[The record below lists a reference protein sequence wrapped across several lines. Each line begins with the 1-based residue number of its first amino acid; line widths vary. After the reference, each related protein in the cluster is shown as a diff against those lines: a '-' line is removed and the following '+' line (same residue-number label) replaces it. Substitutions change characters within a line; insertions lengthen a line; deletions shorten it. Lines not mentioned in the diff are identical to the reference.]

1 VEEVSGRPVAEH
13 EVEVVERKGVGH
25 PDSLIDGASE
35 AVSLALCDYYLK
47 HFGSILHHNVDK
59 GILVGGTSE
68 PRFGGGRILD
78 PIYFMIAGRATDLVP
93 FKGKAQTVPVAQI
106 ANDAI
111 RDFIRGTMRFLDP
124 DKHVVIDTKIRQGSS
139 DLISVFLRN
148 KGMPV
153 SNDTSI
159 GVGFAPLSPTEKLVY
174 DIERFINS
182 PKTKKRYPEVGE
194 DVKVMGMRV
203 KKKVAVTIA
212 SAMVSGL
219 IPDASHY
226 QSVIGEMRSRVED
239 LASKSGLDV
248 QIKLNSADDPKRGSY
263 YLTVTGTS
271 AEQGDDGNTGR
282 GNRVNGLISPMREYS
297 MEATA
302 GKNPINHTGK
312 LFNAVALI
320 AANKIVNEVK
330 GVSEAYVRI
339 LSRIGNPIDLP
350 QIASAA
356 VVLDKTTRLTQVKP
370 DVESILDECLGDIR
384 GVTQLILEKKLVLF

>member
-1 VEEVSGRPVAEH
+1 MEEVSDRTIAEH
-13 EVEVVERKGVGH
+13 EVEVVERKGAGH

-35 AVSLALCDYYLK
+35 AVSLALCDYYVK

-59 GILVGGTSE
+59 GMLVGGTSE
-68 PRFGGGRILD
+68 PRFGGGRIVD
-78 PIYFMIAGRATDLVP
+78 PMCFIIAGRATDVVP
-93 FKGKAQTVPVAQI
+93 FKGKTQTVPVAQI
-106 ANDAI
+106 ADGAI
-111 RDFIRGTMRFLDP
+111 REFIRGTMRFLDP
-124 DKHVVIDTKIRQGSS
+124 DKHVVIETRIRQGSS
-139 DLISVFLRN
+139 DLISVFLRK
-148 KGMPV
+148 KGMPI

-159 GVGFAPLSPTEKLVY
+159 GVGFAPLSPTEKIVY

-182 PKTKKRYPEVGE
+182 PKTKKEYPEVGE

-203 KKKVAVTIA
+203 KKKVSVTVA
-212 SAMVSGL
+212 AAMVSGL

-226 QSVIGEMRSRVED
+226 QSVKEELRSRVED

-248 QIKLNSADDPKRGSY
+248 KIKLNSADDPGKGSY

-302 GKNPINHTGK
+302 GKNPVNHTGK

-320 AANKIVNEVK
+320 AANRIVKEVK
-330 GVSEAYVRI
+330 GVNEAYVRI

-370 DVESILDECLGDIR
+370 EIKSILDESLNDIR
-384 GVTQLILEKKLVLF
+384 SVTRLILNRKLVLF